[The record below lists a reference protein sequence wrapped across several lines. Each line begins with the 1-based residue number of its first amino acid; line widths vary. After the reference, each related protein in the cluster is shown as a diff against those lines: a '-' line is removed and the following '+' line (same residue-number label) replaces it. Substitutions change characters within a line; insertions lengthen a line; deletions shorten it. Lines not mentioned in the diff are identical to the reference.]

1 MHLRILQMLNFV
13 DRWMQSFVLQ
23 CSMCLLAFEE
33 SHDGE
38 KLYPEKIIKLSKN
51 MHTFAKYQP
60 RKGYRAFKKHAL
72 FLRNDI
78 LSVMLL

>member
-1 MHLRILQMLNFV
+1 MLNFV

-38 KLYPEKIIKLSKN
+38 KII
-51 MHTFAKYQP
+51 P
-60 RKGYRAFKKHAL
+60 RKDYQTFKKHAHFCEISTQKRLSSFQETRTL
-72 FLRNDI
+72 FEK
-78 LSVMLL
+78 